1 MSMQADDL
9 PARGA
14 WSPELDVCEQA
25 KPRRI
30 EVKASES

>member
-1 MSMQADDL
+1 MSIQADDL
-9 PARGA
+9 AARGA
-14 WSPELDVCEQA
+14 WSPELDIYEQA